1 MSRPGNSDR
10 RRRAF
15 VARVLRQ
22 CLEEGATVDIDGLG
36 RFRRNQEGIY
46 EFEAHARPRLFLAY
60 AEEDLPLARRLYG
73 DFVRRGLD
81 PWLDKEKL
89 LPGQNWPR
97 AIDHAIELSDHFL
110 ACFSHKSLQ
119 KRGQFQAELRYAL
132 DCAERMP
139 LDRVYFIPVRI
150 EECEV
155 PWRIR
160 REIQYVDLFPNWERG
175 FRRILSAM
183 RQQEK
188 KLRLAG

>member
-1 MSRPGNSDR
+1 MEKT
-10 RRRAF
+10 AEQ
-15 VARVLRQ
+15 VARIVRR
-22 CLEEGATVDIDGLG
+22 CLDEGRPVEIDGLG
-36 RFRRNQEGIY
+36 TFRRRTGG
-46 EFEAHARPRLFLAY
+46 EFEFVATAAPRVFLAY
-60 AEEDLPLARRLYG
+60 VQEDGAAAERLFQ
-73 DFVRRGLD
+73 DFQNHGFD
-81 PWLDKEKL
+81 PWLDRKKL

-97 AIDHAIELSDHFL
+97 AIEHAIELSDHFL

-150 EECEV
+150 EDCEV
-155 PWRIR
+155 PWMIR

-183 RQQEK
+183 RRQEK